1 MLNSL
6 IKKFVLDRIKKEIAK
21 KTTKSNELINEMVN
35 MISKLN
41 DDNAIIKK
49 KLKKLE
55 SKKEREKDKKWYDE

>member
-21 KTTKSNELINEMVN
+21 KTTKSNELIYEIVN